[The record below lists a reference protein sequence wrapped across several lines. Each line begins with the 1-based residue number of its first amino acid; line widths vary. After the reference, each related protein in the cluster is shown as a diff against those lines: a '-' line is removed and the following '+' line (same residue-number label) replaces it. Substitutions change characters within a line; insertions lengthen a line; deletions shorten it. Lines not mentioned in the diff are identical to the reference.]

1 MGDRFAT
8 IDMGRK
14 DGAAVSLSGGGVL
27 GPHLPQCGL
36 WAEVYLRTKWHL
48 DLSSR
53 LATINIC
60 RKLRAVPLFT
70 GELGP
75 HLTANPSVT
84 AWHWIK
90 MKLGLPY
97 STGRT

>member
-53 LATINIC
+53 LATIDMGRNVGV
-60 RKLRAVPLFT
+60 LSPFL
-70 GELGP
+70 GELGSR
-75 HLTANPSVT
+75 LTQCGP
-84 AWHWIK
+84 
-90 MKLGLPY
+90 G
-97 STGRT
+97 